1 LDPVADA
8 AYVSVVAVRDN
19 VYVIDAEPVDSVF
32 KVGVVRVL
40 LSGSYIVR
48 ATSAPETGV
57 PDVLTVTVIV
67 TGLPFL

>member
-1 LDPVADA
+1 
-8 AYVSVVAVRDN
+8 
-19 VYVIDAEPVDSVF
+19 
-32 KVGVVRVL
+32 
-40 LSGSYIVR
+40 VR